1 MEILVMGAGR
11 GGTSLIASMLDAHPQ
26 LEVATEDYVAD
37 FLLPKGQG
45 PLAQAEQQLAK
56 FVKACDKAAA
66 KSKLRYGNKV
76 TTEQLGFVEDYGR
89 DEQGRMALLRLL
101 WQRRKIVF
109 IVRDGRSCISSK
121 LERTDNSYAQALA
134 YWKHSI
140 AMLRFL
146 QEKEVDLVL
155 IRFEDLLAQPR
166 EELRK
171 VCDFLDLTY
180 SESMLSGTASDR
192 IFIDYRQ
199 QGLDAQKLQR
209 KIDPRVKIADIE
221 KELISLGYL
230 SKG

>member
-1 MEILVMGAGR
+1 
-11 GGTSLIASMLDAHPQ
+11 
-26 LEVATEDYVAD
+26 
-37 FLLPKGQG
+37 
-45 PLAQAEQQLAK
+45 
-56 FVKACDKAAA
+56 
-66 KSKLRYGNKV
+66 
-76 TTEQLGFVEDYGR
+76 
-89 DEQGRMALLRLL
+89 
-101 WQRRKIVF
+101 
-109 IVRDGRSCISSK
+109 

-221 KELISLGYL
+221 KELISVGYL